1 MITGDPLW
9 NSLPAAKIINY
20 PLEKADYKPY
30 AQARL
35 CVSNDDFYIQLLAF
49 EVEPEEKSV
58 VGAAIAPFSEEDGG
72 KRYFW
77 LSTNRGGALVCKFID
92 EATGNETDISKNVSV
107 RIFTG
112 EDEQGVYW
120 CTNFALPLSLVEKLF
135 GKSYLVPG
143 HRMKGNFYKLCDGK
157 RPHYGSFYPA
167 NFTDINPLGSRK
179 SFFPFSFCSHPSC
192 SFPLSPNKSPPST
205 PPVIT
210 NTSSWKTV
218 RQRLQLIMGGQQ
230 ILISPP
236 NWMVT
241 L

>member
-1 MITGDPLW
+1 MFPISMITGDPLW

-35 CVSNDDFYIQLLAF
+35 CISNDDFYIQLLAF
-49 EVEPEEKSV
+49 EVNPEEKSV
-58 VGAAIAPFSEEDGG
+58 VGTAIAPFSEDDGG

-92 EATGNETDISKNVSV
+92 ETTGNETDVSKNVSV

-120 CTNFALPLSLVEKLF
+120 CTNFTLPLSLIEKLF

-167 NFTDINPLGSRK
+167 DFSDINPLGSRY
-179 SFFPFSFCSHPSC
+179 FGDFE
-192 SFPLSPNKSPPST
+192 LS
-205 PPVIT
+205 
-210 NTSSWKTV
+210 
-218 RQRLQLIMGGQQ
+218 LY
-230 ILISPP
+230 
-236 NWMVT
+236 
-241 L
+241 